1 MMYDAARTGRV
12 KLKKSLQPIQST
24 GGSFSSFAVQVP
36 VRLTPECR
44 FVWCQL
50 IAFCVTFFRLVT

>member
-1 MMYDAARTGRV
+1 MYDAARTGRV
-12 KLKKSLQPIQST
+12 KLKKSLPADSIDWRL
-24 GGSFSSFAVQVP
+24 FHLLSSGTRAADAY
-36 VRLTPECR
+36 ECR